1 MWNPEVVVDEE
12 LARALIGDRVPG
24 LRDAPLRLLGEGWDS
39 TVWRA
44 GDEWVF
50 RFPRREVV
58 VPGFLR
64 EVEVLPR
71 LAPALPLPVPVAEV
85 RAEPDER
92 FRWPWA
98 GFRIL
103 PGRELAEIGADE
115 EARVRHG
122 RGLGRFLRALHD
134 VDPATATVGGEL
146 LPVDPVRRADM
157 PFRVERAEDQL
168 GRLAELGL
176 WWSPPAFAAVM
187 EEARGL
193 PEPDALVVCHGD
205 LHVRHLL
212 VSDTGDLA
220 GVIDWIDVCRADACI
235 DLLLYWGYLNAA
247 GREAFIAEYGP
258 VDGVRLLRARVV
270 TVSVWGALAE
280 YAHAVGMEQ
289 LGREAVAGL
298 DRATCGGLRGQ
309 SP

>member
-1 MWNPEVVVDEE
+1 MWSPEVVVDEE

-24 LRDAPLRLLGEGWDS
+24 LRAAPLRLLGEGWDS

-71 LAPALPLPVPVAEV
+71 LAPDLPLPVPVAEV
-85 RAEPDER
+85 HGEPDER

-98 GFRIL
+98 GFRML
-103 PGRELAEIGADE
+103 PGRELVEADDDA
-115 EARVRHG
+115 ARARHG

-134 VDPATATVGGEL
+134 IDPATATAGGEL
-146 LPVDPVRRADM
+146 LPVDAVRRADM
-157 PFRVERAEDQL
+157 PFRVARAEEQL

-176 WWSPPAFAAVM
+176 WRPPPGFTAVM
-187 EEARGL
+187 EEALGL
-193 PEPDALVVCHGD
+193 PEPDELVVCHGD
-205 LHVRHLL
+205 LHLRHLL
-212 VSDTGDLA
+212 VSDAGDLA
-220 GVIDWIDVCRADACI
+220 GVIDWIDVCRADASI
-235 DLLLYWGYLNAA
+235 DMLLFWGYLDEA
-247 GREAFIAEYGP
+247 GRDAFLAEYGA
-258 VDGVRLLRARVV
+258 VDEVRLLRARVI

-280 YAHAVGMEQ
+280 YAHAMGMGR
-289 LGREAVAGL
+289 LGRAAVAGL
-298 DRATCGGLRGQ
+298 DLATADG
-309 SP
+309 